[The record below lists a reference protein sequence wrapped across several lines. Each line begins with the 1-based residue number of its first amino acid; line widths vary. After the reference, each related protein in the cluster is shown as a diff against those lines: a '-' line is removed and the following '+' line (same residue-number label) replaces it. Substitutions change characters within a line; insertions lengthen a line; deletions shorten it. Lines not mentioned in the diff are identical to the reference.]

1 MHSEILTKFH
11 VTLSRL
17 LSEFYLTALEQYVD
31 ITISFKVRNQNT
43 FFIKMYL
50 ENSFS
55 DISMSRDFSSESL
68 QYTYSLEEFL
78 RNEFKEMMSLI
89 KIKI

>member
-1 MHSEILTKFH
+1 
-11 VTLSRL
+11 
-17 LSEFYLTALEQYVD
+17 
-31 ITISFKVRNQNT
+31 
-43 FFIKMYL
+43 MYL